1 VNIYIFVNRFPTW
14 SETFVYDEIAGLE
27 KLSHTIR
34 IIALGR
40 NYFIT
45 HPILRQ
51 LGARDVRYFLK
62 LSSYK
67 DWLYHLKYPDFW
79 RRSLLP
85 SMLSN
90 RFRFFGMN
98 ALADLIRREKPDLFL
113 LHFGALGE
121 IYLWLRHSF
130 DIPFVVFF
138 HGDEYN
144 SVQRRRYHDYKN
156 LFSQADFF
164 LVKSRYSQAKIVE
177 LGCRPEK
184 VGIIPF
190 GINPD
195 LYPFSQA
202 STRRASPA
210 TKVLGIGRLVENKDF
225 ELALKVI
232 KKCAPRY
239 PGLEYSIVGD
249 GPLYPQLSRQIRS
262 QGLEKRCFLKG
273 ARNTNWISRELSQ
286 TDIYLQPSR
295 LDKNGE
301 TETFGNTLLE
311 AQLHGLPVLATRSG
325 SIPELVEH
333 DRTGF
338 LAPESDA
345 EALAGY
351 LAALVEDA
359 ELRKRMG
366 ERGRN
371 NVLSRFNSKKRVLEL
386 EQMLIAA
393 RAGVRG

>member
-1 VNIYIFVNRFPTW
+1 MNKFPTW
-14 SETFVYDEIAGLE
+14 SETFIYDEIAGLE

-34 IIALGR
+34 IIALGKD
-40 NYFIT
+40 YFIT

-51 LGARDVRYFLK
+51 IRVRNVRYLLK

-79 RRSLLP
+79 RQCLLP
-85 SMLSN
+85 SLVSN

-98 ALADLIRREKPDLFL
+98 ALAELIRREKPDLFL

-121 IYLWLRHSF
+121 IFLWLRRSF
-130 DIPFVVFF
+130 NIPFIVFF

-144 SVQRRRYHDYKN
+144 AVQRRRYNDYKD
-156 LFSQADFF
+156 LFSLADLF
-164 LVKSRYSQAKIVE
+164 LVKSRYSHAKIIA

-184 VGIIPF
+184 VAIIPF

-195 LYPFSQA
+195 LYPFSRA
-202 STRRASPA
+202 STRRTSPA
-210 TKVLGIGRLVENKDF
+210 MKVLGVGRLVDNKDF

-232 KKCAPRY
+232 QKCVTRY
-239 PGLEYSIVGD
+239 PLLKYSIIGD
-249 GPLYPQLSRQIRS
+249 GPLYPQLRRQIRS
-262 QGLEKRCFLKG
+262 QGLGKRCFLMG
-273 ARNTNWISRELSQ
+273 ARNMNWISKELSES
-286 TDIYLQPSR
+286 DIYLQPSR
-295 LDKNGE
+295 RDKDGE

-311 AQLHGLPVLATRSG
+311 AQLHGLPVLSTDLG
-325 SIPELVEH
+325 GIPEIVDHEE
-333 DRTGF
+333 TGF

-345 EALAGY
+345 EALAEY
-351 LAALVEDA
+351 LATLVEDGQ
-359 ELRKRMG
+359 LRKRMG

-371 NVLSRFNSKKRVLEL
+371 NVLSRFNSKKQMLEL
-386 EQMLIAA
+386 ERMLIDA